1 MLERYARPA
10 LRQLWSDENRYR
22 RWLDVELAACEAW
35 AEHGHLPADA
45 VARLVEKARALDIDQ
60 DFVLRAAAIE
70 AVVKHDVIAF
80 TTALAERLGE
90 ESRLIHYGLTSYD
103 VVDTALS
110 SLLVEAMDIIL
121 AGLDGLREAVA
132 RRAAEHRGTPM
143 VGRTHGMHAEPITF
157 GLKLA
162 VWYAE
167 LGRHRDRLVAAR
179 EGIRVA
185 KLSGAVGTYA
195 HVPPAIEEGVCRR
208 LGLRPAPGSTQ
219 VLGRDRHA
227 AYVTALAILA
237 GGIDCFATDLRGL
250 ARTEVGE
257 VEEPFADGQK
267 GSSAMPHKR
276 NPIVCEQMA
285 GLARVVRGHAGAA
298 LENVLLWHERD
309 ISNSSAERILLPD
322 VTALVDYMVHR
333 FTAVVEGMRVYP
345 ERMLKNLEATGGLIY
360 SQPLL
365 LALVASG
372 MSREDAY
379 ARVQAHAVPAGMP
392 GPSFRQGVETDPAI
406 AGRLGPEGMA
416 AVFDWR
422 RQLVHI
428 PDIFRRVG
436 LGGGGEGDGAPL

>member
-1 MLERYARPA
+1 MLGRYARPA
-10 LRQLWSDENRYR
+10 LRRLWSDENRYR
-22 RWLDVELAACEAW
+22 RWLEVELAACEAW
-35 AEHGHLPADA
+35 AEHGVLPADA
-45 VARLVEKARALDIDQ
+45 VRRLVAKARSLEIDQ
-60 DFVLRAAAIE
+60 DFVLRVDAIE

-80 TTALAERLGE
+80 TTALGERLGE
-90 ESRLIHYGLTSYD
+90 EARLIHYGLTSYD

-121 AGLDGLREAVA
+121 AGLEGLRTAVA
-132 RRAAEHRGTPM
+132 HRAREHRDTPM

-167 LGRHRDRLVAAR
+167 LGRHRERLIAAR
-179 EGIRVA
+179 EGIRVG

-195 HVPPAIEEGVCRR
+195 HVHPAVEEGVCRR
-208 LGLRPAPGSTQ
+208 LGLHPAPASTQ

-227 AYVTALAILA
+227 AYITALAILA

-257 VEEPFADGQK
+257 VEEPFAVGQK

-276 NPIVCEQMA
+276 NPIICEQMS

-298 LENVLLWHERD
+298 LENTLLWHERD
-309 ISNSSAERILLPD
+309 ISNSSVERIILPGA
-322 VTALVDYMVHR
+322 TTLVDYMVHR

-345 ERMLKNLEATGGLIY
+345 ERMLKNLEATGGLIH

-365 LALVASG
+365 LALVTSG

-379 ARVQAHAVPAGMP
+379 ARVQAHAAEAETSGR
-392 GPSFRQGVETDPAI
+392 SFQKLVETDPDI
-406 AGRLGPEGMA
+406 VVRLGLEGMA

-422 RQLVHI
+422 RRLVHVL
-428 PDIFRRVG
+428 DIFRRVG
-436 LGGGGEGDGAPL
+436 LEGGIDGDCAPL